1 MRWLGL
7 VARVFPVV
15 GVVALLMTVAW
26 YIDTRR
32 DAFCTRSV
40 DDKSRRAISNA
51 HFVELYVAN
60 VSKTLGII
68 SHADQG
74 GATFALGWAR
84 LEGQY
89 ALGVS
94 VLRSGSGITLPT
106 YTQQECQNMRA
117 SVAAAEVVL
126 KSLRERYGRYVVIEP
141 ESTPPDTGPVV
152 AAMPPKGS

>member
-1 MRWLGL
+1 MRWLGW
-7 VARVFPVV
+7 VVRVFPVV
-15 GVVALLMTVAW
+15 VVLASLMTVAW

-51 HFVELYVAN
+51 DFVELYVAN

-94 VLRSGSGITLPT
+94 VLGSGMRLPT
-106 YTQQECQNMRA
+106 YTQQECQDMRA
-117 SVAAAEVVL
+117 SVAATEAVVYD
-126 KSLRERYGRYVVIEP
+126 LRQKHGRVVVMEGEIP
-141 ESTPPDTGPVV
+141 RVTASR
-152 AAMPPKGS
+152 

>member
-1 MRWLGL
+1 MRWLGW
-7 VARVFPVV
+7 VVRVFPVV
-15 GVVALLMTVAW
+15 VVLASLMTVAW

-51 HFVELYVAN
+51 DFVELYVAN

-84 LEGQY
+84 LEDQY

-94 VLRSGSGITLPT
+94 VLRPGSGVHLPT
-106 YTQQECQNMRA
+106 YTQQECQDMRA
-117 SVAAAEVVL
+117 SVAATEVVL
-126 KSLRERYGRYVVIEP
+126 YDLRQRYGRVVVIESEIP
-141 ESTPPDTGPVV
+141 RVTASR
-152 AAMPPKGS
+152 